1 MDIKDLQWIE
11 QWCLCFGKTGEKIP
25 LTVSRKWIDKVK
37 KVYPDYFELGNEDY
51 IQNGDD
57 LWLQY
62 TATVNEKGSKVY
74 SGDLV
79 NTGATEPF
87 RQTWLSYA
95 AADKICRNSIM
106 LFPIKRDVQFCMGFV
121 FTKDLGLTIVDFD
134 RKDSITP
141 QEIAYQ
147 DQWIEKLNS

>member
-1 MDIKDLQWIE
+1 MNIKDLQNVE

-37 KVYPDYFELGNEDY
+37 KVYPDYFEPGNEDY

-87 RQTWLSYA
+87 RQTCSRFLPAHARRDSLS
-95 AADKICRNSIM
+95 
-106 LFPIKRDVQFCMGFV
+106 PPV
-121 FTKDLGLTIVDFD
+121 
-134 RKDSITP
+134 P
-141 QEIAYQ
+141 
-147 DQWIEKLNS
+147 